1 MKPLT
6 KLSNIQ
12 LAGIIAAVLMLI
24 NLIFITVY
32 IGSEFH
38 RNTLPLLQEKIEN
51 TIQQNQNEQ
60 DLTAAVNKLVSS
72 GSLDYIAVY
81 KNGSQTPSASSG
93 NRSGGLSSM
102 LSQSSPGALTSA
114 APIITQN
121 TPSTAPM

>member
-38 RNTLPLLQEKIEN
+38 RNTLPLLQEK
-51 TIQQNQNEQ
+51 
-60 DLTAAVNKLVSS
+60 SR
-72 GSLDYIAVY
+72 
-81 KNGSQTPSASSG
+81 TPYS
-93 NRSGGLSSM
+93 RTR
-102 LSQSSPGALTSA
+102 TSR
-114 APIITQN
+114 I
-121 TPSTAPM
+121 